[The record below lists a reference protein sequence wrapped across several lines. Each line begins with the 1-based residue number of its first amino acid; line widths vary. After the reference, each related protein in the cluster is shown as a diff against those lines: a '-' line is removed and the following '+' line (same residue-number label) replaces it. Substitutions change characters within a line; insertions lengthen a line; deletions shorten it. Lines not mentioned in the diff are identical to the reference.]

1 MEYCHTVMCKE
12 CSRLDERISQAGKNP
27 IGYIVQGCAIT
38 DYILHR
44 YYDHK
49 IIPLQEKYADLRNG
63 NEVWYDEQIKNGMCD
78 EYQYGVLGRSGP
90 IDPSQ
95 FKDMDKSVKAKLQKI
110 KISTD
115 KEIDRRWKLKEKMR
129 VKN

>member
-1 MEYCHTVMCKE
+1 MEYCKE
-12 CSRLDERISQAGKNP
+12 CSRLDERISQAGKDVL
-27 IGYIVQGCAIT
+27 VQGCAIT
-38 DYILHR
+38 DYIFHR

-115 KEIDRRWKLKEKMR
+115 KDLDIFVKELR
-129 VKN
+129 DVK